1 MQVECRDDVDDPDT
15 DSALYFDTIEVHTME
30 HDKRD
35 TQALV
40 NLTVASNHKAL
51 NLTCKLDTGAEGNI
65 ISLATYKLLAP
76 DTDFDRNGIPCHLQ
90 RSNTRITAYGGS
102 RIPQYGTC
110 ELMLDHR
117 GKKQSAT
124 FFVVQSNAPLIIGL
138 PTCRSLGLVTLNYAI
153 STQHQAVK
161 NNDHCSVMGDMN
173 GKCEILRKYADVF
186 QGIGCLEGEYH
197 ITVDPSVPP
206 VIHPPRRVPVALQK
220 PLKEE
225 LDSLTAKGILSPVKE
240 PTDWVN
246 SCVCVTKPTTGK
258 IRLCLDPRI

>member
-1 MQVECRDDVDDPDT
+1 
-15 DSALYFDTIEVHTME
+15 
-30 HDKRD
+30 
-35 TQALV
+35 
-40 NLTVASNHKAL
+40 
-51 NLTCKLDTGAEGNI
+51 
-65 ISLATYKLLAP
+65 
-76 DTDFDRNGIPCHLQ
+76 
-90 RSNTRITAYGGS
+90 
-102 RIPQYGTC
+102 
-110 ELMLDHR
+110 MLDHR

-124 FFVVQSNAPLIIGL
+124 FFVVQSNGPLIIGL

-161 NNDHCSVMGDMN
+161 NNDHCSIMGDTDA
-173 GKCEILRKYADVF
+173 KCEILRKYADVF

-258 IRLCLDPRI
+258 IRLCLDPKDLNRAIKCPHRYMLTLEDVLPKLSGAKFFTILDLSLIHISEPTRPY